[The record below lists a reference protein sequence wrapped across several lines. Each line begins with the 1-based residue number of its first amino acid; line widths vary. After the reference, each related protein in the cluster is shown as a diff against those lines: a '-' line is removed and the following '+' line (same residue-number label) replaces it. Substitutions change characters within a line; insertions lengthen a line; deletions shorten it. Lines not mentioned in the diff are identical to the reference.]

1 MGRADRRRSPLAD
14 ATNPHR
20 ARRPARRA
28 TSKEWTTMIRIIS
41 KKTAGK
47 PATKTAKPAAAKSA
61 NKTSRRPKA
70 EAPEV
75 RKPDPDMPDA
85 LNRLDPK
92 VEANAAKARDE
103 HAEELRRQHA
113 AGVQKARADAEK
125 VMADATTTGHAGTA
139 IRPLLADKKAKGK
152 AAKPAA
158 GSRKGPN
165 IGSVARE
172 AILAGAS
179 NEDALKAV
187 MKAFPDCSSNLGCMA
202 WYRNKLR
209 RDGLLPKA
217 ERGKKAA

>member
-1 MGRADRRRSPLAD
+1 
-14 ATNPHR
+14 
-20 ARRPARRA
+20 
-28 TSKEWTTMIRIIS
+28 MIRIIS

-47 PATKTAKPAAAKSA
+47 PAAKTAKPTAVKSA
-61 NKTSRRPKA
+61 SKTSAKPKG
-70 EAPEV
+70 EALEEV

-113 AGVQKARADAEK
+113 AGADKAKADAEK
-125 VMADATTTGHAGTA
+125 VIADAATRHAGTA
-139 IRPLLADKKAKGK
+139 VRLPPADTKAKGR

-165 IGSVARE
+165 IGSIARE

-187 MKAFPDCSSNLGCMA
+187 MKAFPNCSSNLGCMA

-217 ERGKKAA
+217 ERGKRAT